1 MTCWAASSIRIY
13 EMKTSRS
20 GRISIYVNEHSGRSC
35 GFQPAKG
42 CLSQHVAFS
51 DLQDLEEFITQ
62 REKVQGNHEYT
73 VNHQNPQL
81 IRKSIPLARQK
92 EEISNLNL
100 LAETT
105 QSVGHIDRVQAR
117 IQSILRAEIN
127 PLFSNTVRGIF
138 VCVIARPKQS
148 VKKFS
153 GCGLFQLRSRYLQSR
168 ISHERRLPLEGKQK
182 RIAVGIASFPKIM
195 LRSRRIMDDLSSHNQ
210 TFALD
215 RAQRKSSRYGATKY
229 AYSDDI

>member
-127 PLFSNTVRGIF
+127 PLFSNT
-138 VCVIARPKQS
+138 QS